1 MRGIHLTLAALL
13 AGAAAGF
20 TGAASADAPYAGPVA
35 YTPDEEVRLLADLVV
50 IDKSDRLLTLYSRGK
65 PIAYYRVLLGDAPE
79 GHKQAEGDGRTP
91 EGLYT
96 IDRRNPRSSFYL
108 SIGIS
113 YPNTADMVR
122 AHSAGARPGGDI
134 FIHGQPNTRP
144 QGMAGDWTNGCIAVS
159 NEEIREIWMRVPM
172 GTPVAIQ
179 P

>member
-1 MRGIHLTLAALL
+1 MRGIHLALAVLL
-13 AGAAAGF
+13 AGAPAALA
-20 TGAASADAPYAGPVA
+20 GAATVDKPYAGPVA
-35 YTPDEEVRLLADLVV
+35 YTPDTEVRLLADLVV
-50 IDKSDRLLTLYSRGK
+50 IDKSDRLMTLYSRGK
-65 PIAYYRVLLGDAPE
+65 PIAYYRVQLGGVPE
-79 GHKQAEGDGRTP
+79 GDKVFEGDGRTP

-108 SIGIS
+108 SVGLS

-122 AHSAGARPGGDI
+122 AETAGFEPGGNI

>member
-13 AGAAAGF
+13 TGAAAGSA
-20 TGAASADAPYAGPVA
+20 GAASADAPYAGPVA

-50 IDKSDRLLTLYSRGK
+50 LDKSDRLLTLYSRGK
-65 PIAYYRVLLGDAPE
+65 PIAHYRVQLGGAPD
-79 GHKQAEGDGRTP
+79 GHKQIEGDGRTP

-108 SIGIS
+108 SIGVS

-122 AHSAGARPGGDI
+122 AHSAGLRPGGDI
-134 FIHGQPNTRP
+134 FIHGQPNGYGDQP
-144 QGMAGDWTNGCIAVS
+144 GDWTNGCIAVS

-172 GTPVAIQ
+172 GTPVAIR